1 MDRNNL
7 LLWCRKKCNN
17 VTLEDTEDFSL
28 VLDQLI
34 EMVDKVGISSESIG
48 DLSQSFSPDMNKEM
62 LSLLSPYRK
71 VKFL

>member
-28 VLDQLI
+28 VLDNI
-34 EMVDKVGISSESIG
+34 IDMISSIGVTSESIG
-48 DLSQSFSPDMNKEM
+48 DLSQSFGTDKHKEIM
-62 LSLLSPYRK
+62 LLLSPYRK
-71 VKFL
+71 AKFL